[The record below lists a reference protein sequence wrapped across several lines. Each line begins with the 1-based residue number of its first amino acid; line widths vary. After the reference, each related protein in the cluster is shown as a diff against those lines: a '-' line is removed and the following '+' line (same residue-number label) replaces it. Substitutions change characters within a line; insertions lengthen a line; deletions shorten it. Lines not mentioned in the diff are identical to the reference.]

1 MYITVAESRGI
12 DKAVLDGT
20 IQNDIL
26 KEFIA
31 RNLYIY
37 PPLHSMRYA
46 TDIIAYTS
54 KNLPKWHPIS
64 ISGYHFR
71 EAGGAT
77 AVQELAFTLLMPLN
91 TLIG

>member
-1 MYITVAESRGI
+1 MYIAVAESRGI
-12 DKAVLDGT
+12 DKSVLDGT

-71 EAGGAT
+71 EAGAT
-77 AVQELAFTLLMPLN
+77 AVQELAFTLLMRLSIR
-91 TLIG
+91 IGS